1 MVKQYNRI
9 NLMENS
15 ASLNALIKMF
25 WRTLI
30 YRNVLNLEL
39 FIHSKKFINTAV
51 CKINRTPLSI
61 YIYQLLYSTE
71 II

>member
-15 ASLNALIKMF
+15 ASLTALIKMF

-30 YRNVLNLEL
+30 YRNVLNLEQ
-39 FIHSKKFINTAV
+39 FIHSTISYK
-51 CKINRTPLSI
+51 
-61 YIYQLLYSTE
+61 YGGM
-71 II
+71 

>member
-15 ASLNALIKMF
+15 ASLTALIKMF

-39 FIHSKKFINTAV
+39 FIHSKKILNTAV
-51 CKINRTPLSI
+51 HYPYISINFHI
-61 YIYQLLYSTE
+61 LLK
-71 II
+71 